1 MKQGIISIQPQWVVK
16 IANGTKKGEVRTT
29 APKEW
34 VAYLEGKTKEKPQP
48 TTWFIYCTKGNDRA
62 WKEDN
67 HYWNSVKVS
76 STANDLNG
84 KIVGKF
90 TLNRVE
96 RICTSYTDTRW
107 FYIRGIEEKVL
118 SSADIFNRGWELKRL
133 CDCNF
138 GVFDYYFEKKVDN
151 TQYGRYRTY
160 QVGYVWLID
169 NLEMFDTPKE
179 LSEFKSH
186 KKTIV
191 RTKINNEVFET
202 ELDNSLTKAP
212 QSFMYIEGDSYE

>member
-1 MKQGIISIQPQWVVK
+1 MKQGMISIQPQWVVK

-34 VAYLEGKTKEKPQP
+34 VAYLEGKTQEKPQP
-48 TTWFIYCTKGNDRA
+48 TTWYIYCTKSNDRA
-62 WKEDN
+62 WKEDS

-76 STANDLNG
+76 PTPKDLNG

-90 TLNRVE
+90 TLNRVG
-96 RICTSYTDTRW
+96 RVCTSFTDTRW

-133 CDCNF
+133 CGCDF

-151 TQYGRYRTY
+151 TQYGYYRTK
-160 QVGYVWLID
+160 QVGYVWFID

-179 LSEFKSH
+179 LSDFKSH

-212 QSFMYIEGDSYE
+212 QSWCYTEGER